1 MKCVKNDP
9 LSRYLILYQ
18 SLVSASIQNVRQTK
32 AKKQKQQKTA
42 KYESNIS
49 PHIENM
55 LRRKWQMAFASIMAQ
70 TYKAANVIFPA
81 VWSFKQDDDKQRVGS
96 SKQRKHDNGDN
107 VRDGSHIT
115 QRKQCSKLKAWALTN
130 PLPAIMV
137 LPPFKYIWFEA
148 GESEACISTFF
159 KSLDSLKADSRID
172 MQTNTN
178 LLRHAV
184 YDFFLAVVM
193 ICLRFARFVVV

>member
-1 MKCVKNDP
+1 MELNVLKMTHFHGTWSYINLWSVV
-9 LSRYLILYQ
+9 LYKMC
-18 SLVSASIQNVRQTK
+18 NRQ
-32 AKKQKQQKTA
+32 KQKQQKIA

-81 VWSFKQDDDKQRVGS
+81 VWLFKQDDDKQRFGS
-96 SKQRKHDNGDN
+96 SKQRKHDNGDI
-107 VRDGSHIT
+107 VRDSSHIT
-115 QRKQCSKLKAWALTN
+115 QRKQCNKLKAWALTN
-130 PLPAIMV
+130 PLAAIMV

-159 KSLDSLKADSRID
+159 KSSDSLKAE
-172 MQTNTN
+172 
-178 LLRHAV
+178 
-184 YDFFLAVVM
+184 
-193 ICLRFARFVVV
+193 